1 MQTILF
7 ATDGSPSAEAALE
20 FAIELC
26 RDTGADLRVLAV
38 QPPRPRGRGGALA
51 ILEIEEPGGARRIA
65 AEAVER
71 AREAGIAALAL
82 TGKGEP
88 AAVIAEE
95 ARAGGADLVVVGSRG
110 LGPVSGV
117 LMGSVSRA
125 LVTRA
130 EVPVTVV
137 LSQHDHA
144 VVA

>member
-7 ATDGSPSAEAALE
+7 GTDGSPSAEAALE

-38 QPPRPRGRGGALA
+38 QPPRPRGRGGALT
-51 ILEIEEPGGARRIA
+51 ILEIEDAAGARRIA
-65 AEAVER
+65 ERAVER
-71 AREAGIAALAL
+71 AREAGITAQAL

-88 AAVIAEE
+88 SAVIADE
-95 ARAGGADLVVVGSRG
+95 ARAGGVDLVVVGSRG